1 MNCFDS
7 ALDKLGRSVFFDSGF
22 SDLRGPGV
30 WKFNNSLLDDE
41 YFCLDISDL
50 IEQFL
55 AFWHCFASQRDF
67 WESLKSDIK
76 LTAIAFSRRKHRL
89 LSSQKVFL
97 TNRLALGDVS
107 ASPEILTSEAALQS
121 LLDSELEGSKIRSSV
136 KWAEEGESPSGFFL
150 GLENERHEKGSVSS
164 VFDAE
169 GQEVFSLPDMIQAH
183 KHFYSSPFSEEPI
196 DPVAQSHLFEHD
208 TRRLSDAERE
218 SCEGLFSLN
227 EASEAPRLSNRNK
240 TPGSDSLTVE
250 FYSAFWS
257 LLGPLLVDMFNESLA
272 HRELCDSMKSS
283 VTRLAPK
290 KDDRRNL
297 KNWRSISLLNVDCK
311 ICSKALS
318 FRLCK
323 VLGSIVDPDQT
334 CSVPGRSISSNLAL
348 LRDTLDF
355 IERTGETGILVSLD
369 QEKAFDRVNRSFL
382 MNLLEHFGFGP
393 SFCSW
398 IFTLYKGAYMHI
410 LVNFLS
416 DPVPLLRGVR
426 QGDALSPMIYVL
438 FVEVLASHIRDSPA
452 IEGFLL
458 PGAGGVQF
466 KVRQFADDTTAFV
479 KNDSSLF
486 SLFDAIG
493 LERGSGAKLN
503 LSKTEAMWLGAWKDR
518 LDEPLGLSWV
528 RKTKTLG
535 VFFGTVDVERDN
547 WEPRLSKLD
556 KTLSR
561 WKSQSLSFIGKVLIL
576 NISALSKLLYVLRV
590 LVPPKWVYSKLNS
603 LIWPFLCRARLETVA
618 RKSLIC
624 SVDSGGLGLKDFSCQ
639 GHALRL
645 AALVTS
651 VSDSSFKCFYL
662 AKYFCG
668 SVLAPL
674 RPEWAGLRDNLTPS
688 AACPTAFYAS
698 VLSSFRATDLPPGFT
713 YTSRA
718 FYKVLLENFC
728 TIPIFPVLWSGF
740 VPSRFSLSRHWGLI
754 RDSFTENYKND
765 LAWLITLHAVKVRHS
780 LHTWGYIRS
789 PRCALCARLETID
802 RFVPML
808 SALLSAPLVSN
819 CPFVFF

>member
-1 MNCFDS
+1 MD
-7 ALDKLGRSVFFDSGF
+7 
-22 SDLRGPGV
+22 
-30 WKFNNSLLDDE
+30 
-41 YFCLDISDL
+41 Y
-50 IEQFL
+50 
-55 AFWHCFASQRDF
+55 
-67 WESLKSDIK
+67 
-76 LTAIAFSRRKHRL
+76 
-89 LSSQKVFL
+89 
-97 TNRLALGDVS
+97 
-107 ASPEILTSEAALQS
+107 
-121 LLDSELEGSKIRSSV
+121 
-136 KWAEEGESPSGFFL
+136 
-150 GLENERHEKGSVSS
+150 
-164 VFDAE
+164 
-169 GQEVFSLPDMIQAH
+169 
-183 KHFYSSPFSEEPI
+183 
-196 DPVAQSHLFEHD
+196 
-208 TRRLSDAERE
+208 
-218 SCEGLFSLN
+218 
-227 EASEAPRLSNRNK
+227 
-240 TPGSDSLTVE
+240 
-250 FYSAFWS
+250 
-257 LLGPLLVDMFNESLA
+257 
-272 HRELCDSMKSS
+272 
-283 VTRLAPK
+283 
-290 KDDRRNL
+290 
-297 KNWRSISLLNVDCK
+297 K

-318 FRLCK
+318 LRLKK

-398 IFTLYKGAYMHI
+398 IFTLYNGAYMRI
-410 LVNFLS
+410 LVNDFLS

-426 QGDALSPMIYVL
+426 QGDALSPMLYVL
-438 FVEVLASHIRDSPA
+438 CVEVLACRIRDSPA

-466 KVRQFADDTTAFV
+466 KVGQYADDTTAFV

-486 SLFDAIG
+486 SLFDAIAFY
-493 LERGSGAKLN
+493 ERGSGAKLN

-518 LDEPLGLSWV
+518 LDEPLGLTWV
-528 RKTKTLG
+528 RKMKILG

-561 WKSQSLSFIGKVLIL
+561 WKSRSLSFIGKVLIL
-576 NISALSKLLYVLRV
+576 NILALSKLLYVSRV

-603 LIWPFLCRARLETVA
+603 LIWPFLWRARLETVA

-639 GHALRL
+639 GRALRL

-651 VSDSSFKCFYL
+651 VSDSSSKGFYL

-688 AACPTAFYAS
+688 AARPTAFYAS
-698 VLSSFRATDLPPGFT
+698 VLSTFQATDLPPGFT

-718 FYKVLLENFC
+718 FYKVLLANFC
-728 TIPIFPVLWSGF
+728 TIPIFPALWSGF
-740 VPSRFSLSRHWGLI
+740 VPSQFSLSRHWGLI

-765 LAWLITLHAVKVRHS
+765 LAWLITLRAVKVRHS
-780 LHTWGYIRS
+780 LHTLGYIRS

-802 RFVPML
+802 HCFLACRRVKLVWSRFVPML
-808 SALLSAPLVSN
+808 SALLSAPFVPN
-819 CPFVFF
+819 CPFVFFYQFRVPERKCLRLLLYIIKSILCGIWKFRNKATFHNGGEDSRAIAKFIIADVKRRIQVDFHRFSQAKFNSIWVHPAVCKVCADKLVFFF